1 MVQLWRREGSLT
13 GLVSSS
19 VNCQSEKVDRH
30 GAPSSELGGSFF
42 LANETT
48 GKSTKRWWFRCSGSA
63 NQLEL
68 FCRNPALTQQ
78 NASPDTY

>member
-1 MVQLWRREGSLT
+1 M
-13 GLVSSS
+13 
-19 VNCQSEKVDRH
+19 
-30 GAPSSELGGSFF
+30 
-42 LANETT
+42 ANETT

-68 FCRNPALTQQ
+68 FCRNPALTEQ